1 MDFKLESESDRSRL
15 MGHIAGLNLEKP
27 RKVSIVGQDRSAEQ
41 NKKLHALLADI
52 AAQVEHAGMK
62 WDVTI
67 WKRLCTAAWLRER
80 GASIQMIPA
89 IDGKGV
95 DVLYEPTSKLS
106 MKKCAELIEWVTA
119 FGAEHGVKWSA
130 TDHWNGRYDQ

>member
-1 MDFKLESESDRSRL
+1 MDFKLEDEKDRARILGYIS
-15 MGHIAGLNLEKP
+15 GLDLEKP
-27 RKVSIVGQDRSAEQ
+27 KKVSVAGADRSIEQ
-41 NKKLHALLADI
+41 NKMLHARLADI

-62 WDVTI
+62 WDVTV

-80 GASIQMIPA
+80 GAAIQMIPA

-106 MKKCAELIEWVTA
+106 MKKCAELITWIEAYGT
-119 FGAEHGVKWSA
+119 ECNVKWTQ
-130 TDHWNGRYDQ
+130 TDHWQGRY

>member
-1 MDFKLESESDRSRL
+1 MDFKLEDEKDRARILGYIS
-15 MGHIAGLNLEKP
+15 GLDLEKP
-27 RKVSIVGQDRSAEQ
+27 KKVSVTGADRSIEQ
-41 NKKLHALLADI
+41 NKMLHARLSDI

-62 WDVTI
+62 WDVTV

-80 GASIQMIPA
+80 GAAIQMIPA

-106 MKKCAELIEWVTA
+106 MKKCAELITWIEA
-119 FGAEHGVKWSA
+119 YGAECQVKWTQ
-130 TDHWNGRYDQ
+130 TDHWGGRY

>member
-1 MDFKLESESDRSRL
+1 MEFRLANESDRARL
-15 MGHIAGLNLEKP
+15 MGRLAGLDLSKP
-27 RKVSIVGQDRSAEQ
+27 QTVCFREEDRSAEQ
-41 NKKLHALLADI
+41 NKKLHAMLADI
-52 AAQVEHAGMK
+52 ARQVEHAGMK

-89 IDGKGV
+89 IDGQGV

-106 MKKCAELIEWVTA
+106 MKKCAELILWVEA
-119 FGAEHGVKWSA
+119 FGAEHDVKW
-130 TDHWNGRYDQ
+130 TQKDHWNGRYG

>member
-1 MDFKLESESDRSRL
+1 MDFKLSTEADRARL
-15 MGHIAGLNLEKP
+15 IGYIAGLNLEKP
-27 RKVSIVGQDRSAEQ
+27 HKASVSGQDRSVEQ
-41 NKKLHALLADI
+41 NKKLHACLADI

-62 WDVTI
+62 WDVTV

-89 IDGKGV
+89 IDGKGI

-106 MKKCAELIEWVTA
+106 MKKCAELIEWIQA
-119 FGAEHGVKWSA
+119 FGAEHDVKWSA
-130 TDHWNGRYDQ
+130 TDHWGGRYDQ

>member
-1 MDFKLESESDRSRL
+1 MDLKLENENDRTRL
-15 MGHIAGLNLEKP
+15 IGYISGLDLSKP
-27 RKVSIVGQDRSAEQ
+27 RKVVITGAERNAEQ
-41 NKKLHALLADI
+41 NKKLHAMLADI
-52 AAQVEHAGMK
+52 SRQVEHGGVK
-62 WDVTI
+62 WDVTV

-106 MKKCAELIEWVTA
+106 MKKCAELIEWIFA
-119 FGAEHGVKWSA
+119 YGAECGVKW
-130 TDHWNGRYDQ
+130 TQVDHWDGRYS